1 MKTVLMT
8 CGKSLLKK
16 GALAT
21 TDAGWGYRQDVKE
34 EEEMKNKYD
43 ITK

>member
-21 TDAGWGYRQDVKE
+21 TDTGWGGGGERQARCERRGGNE
-34 EEEMKNKYD
+34 E
-43 ITK
+43 